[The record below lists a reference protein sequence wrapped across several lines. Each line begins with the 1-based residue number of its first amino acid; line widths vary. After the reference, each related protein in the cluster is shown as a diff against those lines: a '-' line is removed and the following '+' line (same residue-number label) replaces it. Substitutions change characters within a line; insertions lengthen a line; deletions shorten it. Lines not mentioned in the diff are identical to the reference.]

1 MFLRSHFGFM
11 VSFTSKI
18 KVLSVQC
25 TCKLYDLENTRAMVW
40 LTKGRRETSVSRK
53 LSKISFRLSAQLE
66 PIIRNAHSLIN
77 TNSIFFFF
85 FCYTKY
91 RPMLESLISNFDTS
105 NADTGNL
112 VAS

>member
-18 KVLSVQC
+18 KVQGVQC
-25 TCKLYDLENTRAMVW
+25 SCRLYDLENTRAMVW
-40 LTKGRRETSVSRK
+40 LRKGRRKTSVSRK

-85 FCYTKY
+85 CYTKY
-91 RPMLESLISNFDTS
+91 RPMLESLVSNFDTS